1 MTDAEKQS
9 FKHNALLGLV
19 ARLNG
24 VDAGNGVTLTTTD
37 ASGTTLVDPSS
48 GRLRRANV
56 VNFVASFPKTTVTTS
71 EATAA
76 AATVTPTNPLVISY
90 AKADSSTGGATAT
103 SASVSA
109 GTAAPTPSTINP
121 GLEGA
126 GLGGGSSSDD
136 SATTVIWVTI
146 LCVVIVVC
154 VVAAIL

>member
-90 AKADSSTGGATAT
+90 AKADSSTGGAIAT

-109 GTAAPTPSTINP
+109 GTAAPTPSAINP
-121 GLEGA
+121 GLVGA
-126 GLGGGSSSDD
+126 GGGSSSDD

-146 LCVVIVVC
+146 LGVVIVVC